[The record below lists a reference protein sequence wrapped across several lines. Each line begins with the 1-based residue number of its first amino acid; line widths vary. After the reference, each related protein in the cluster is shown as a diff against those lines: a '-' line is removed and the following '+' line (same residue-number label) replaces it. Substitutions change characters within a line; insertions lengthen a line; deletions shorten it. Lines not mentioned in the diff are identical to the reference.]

1 MTSSSVWPELG
12 RASPSDLVSGF
23 AVAPR
28 EPFFAPWAAI
38 SDVRIV
44 RGRAATRT
52 MVRLATT
59 ASAEASTYPGYFPN
73 VGRPLLTFR
82 VDPEPVTF
90 APHFTSMT
98 PSLTW
103 AVPVKRLAPVL
114 AALSQH
120 GFPEVG
126 LTDEMVRPTFE

>member
-12 RASPSDLVSGF
+12 KASPSDLVSGF

-59 ASAEASTYPGYFPN
+59 VQAEASTYPGYFPS
-73 VGRPLLTFR
+73 VGRPLLLR
-82 VDPEPVTF
+82 
-90 APHFTSMT
+90 AIGTS
-98 PSLTW
+98 SFWVGARSGSGAERRALLT
-103 AVPVKRLAPVL
+103 
-114 AALSQH
+114 
-120 GFPEVG
+120 
-126 LTDEMVRPTFE
+126 LTRRGGRQSDCATVR